1 VKFNESTNLQPGS
14 AVLISRDKEGE
25 NLISLTMEN
34 NLKKDLSFYN
44 IYGDNF
50 YLHYPVYPSANYCLN
65 VTEDSPSLQ
74 LLENPS
80 LYKPLIRVYDQNN
93 GKFFL
98 TSDNELY
105 LYKNETLRR
114 YKDHLEFQQVTFG
127 KQCII
132 MLLKNGK
139 VWGEGRNKARHF
151 MDSA

>member
-1 VKFNESTNLQPGS
+1 MKLKQTTSKRFRFYSFREFEGNYTAHFNYPGAEKVLVKFNESTNLQPGS

-93 GKFFL
+93 GKFVIFI
-98 TSDNELY
+98 D
-105 LYKNETLRR
+105 TLI
-114 YKDHLEFQQVTFG
+114 HIVFNF
-127 KQCII
+127 
-132 MLLKNGK
+132 
-139 VWGEGRNKARHF
+139 
-151 MDSA
+151 